1 MAIFKKGKDW
11 YIDYY
16 IQGRRKR
23 EKIGTNR
30 KLALSVLAKRK
41 VEIAENRYLEIHQRS
56 RVSFDDHADEYLD
69 FSKTNKKSWTRDRTS
84 INNLMAF
91 FGGMELGE
99 ITSLMIEQYKAQ
111 RKDKVKPGTVNRELS
126 CLKHM
131 FTKAIEWGRAKESPA
146 KTVKLLKENNKR
158 LRYLTT
164 EEIQRLISACSPHL
178 KPIVITALNTGMRK
192 REILDLKWE
201 DIDFHREIIFVK
213 NTKNNEWREIPMN
226 KVLVETLKNV
236 KKHLDSDY
244 VFCNIIGR
252 PFGNV
257 RKSFDSALKLSGI
270 EDFLFHDLR
279 HTFASHLVMSG
290 ADLITVKEL
299 LGHKSIRM
307 TLRYAHLSPSHK
319 RRAVEKMSQAMD
331 TNMDTRKKE
340 ATEQF
345 S

>member
-1 MAIFKKGKDW
+1 
-11 YIDYY
+11 
-16 IQGRRKR
+16 
-23 EKIGTNR
+23 
-30 KLALSVLAKRK
+30 
-41 VEIAENRYLEIHQRS
+41 
-56 RVSFDDHADEYLD
+56 
-69 FSKTNKKSWTRDRTS
+69 
-84 INNLMAF
+84 
-91 FGGMELGE
+91 
-99 ITSLMIEQYKAQ
+99 
-111 RKDKVKPGTVNRELS
+111 
-126 CLKHM
+126 
-131 FTKAIEWGRAKESPA
+131 
-146 KTVKLLKENNKR
+146 
-158 LRYLTT
+158 
-164 EEIQRLISACSPHL
+164 
-178 KPIVITALNTGMRK
+178 MRK

-257 RKSFDSALKLSGI
+257 RKSFDSALRLSGI
-270 EDFLFHDLR
+270 KDFLFHDLR

-331 TNMDTRKKE
+331 TNMDTREKE
-340 ATEQF
+340 AAEQF